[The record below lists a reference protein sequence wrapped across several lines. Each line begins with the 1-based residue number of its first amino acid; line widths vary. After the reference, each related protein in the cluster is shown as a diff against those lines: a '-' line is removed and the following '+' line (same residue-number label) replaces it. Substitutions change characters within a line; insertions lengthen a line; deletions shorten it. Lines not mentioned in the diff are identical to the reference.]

1 MGIPGAGAAVLVKR
15 GGCTFSEKAQAVDA
29 AHAAALIVYNN
40 DEGQQGRYL
49 PEHSRLHAYAVM
61 WPAHGRARLVIRR
74 P

>member
-1 MGIPGAGAAVLVKR
+1 MLVKR

-49 PEHSRLHAYAVM
+49 PEHS
-61 WPAHGRARLVIRR
+61 LVFMRMLSCG
-74 P
+74 PHMAEHDWL